1 MSASDTVV
9 IDPPQEATASVIW
22 LHGLGAD
29 GHDFEPVVPYLGEL
43 TRHTRFLFPHAPHRP
58 VTINGG
64 YVMRAWYDIVDPDL
78 SRRADAAGVY
88 AAEDTLRAYLA
99 AQNRAGIPSERIV
112 IAGFS
117 QGGAV
122 ALHTGVR
129 HTDKLAGILALS
141 TYFAIPLQQ
150 PSVAPATPIF
160 MAHGSVDPVIPI
172 SAGEAARD
180 WLTAAGYGV
189 TWRSYPVGHGVCP
202 DEISDV
208 AGWLATVIG

>member
-1 MSASDTVV
+1 MSESDAVV
-9 IDPPQEATASVIW
+9 IEPPQQATASVIW

-29 GHDFEPVVPYLGEL
+29 GHDFEPVVPCLGEL

-78 SRRADAAGVY
+78 ARRADVTGVY
-88 AAEDTLRAYLA
+88 AAEDRLSAYLTA
-99 AQNRAGIPSERIV
+99 EIRAGIPSERIV

-122 ALHTGVR
+122 ALHAGVR
-129 HTDKLAGILALS
+129 HTDRLAGILALS
-141 TYFAIPLQQ
+141 TYFAVPLQR
-150 PSVAPATPIF
+150 PAVAPTTPVF
-160 MAHGSVDPVIPI
+160 MGHGSADPVIPL

-202 DEISDV
+202 DEIRDV
-208 AGWLATVIG
+208 ALWLAAVIA